1 MDVRDSGLG
10 LADNVLEQLWFGDDL
25 PDRSRLEASRSMAAA
40 AAVAAG
46 LKPLP
51 IVASRVLRLMSQ
63 EEPKMTDLRDVIE
76 TDPALTGRVLR
87 VANSS
92 LYRARGEIRSVGE
105 ALLRLGMKRVGGIIT
120 GLLALGLFADAK
132 GLGARF
138 QEHSAAVGVI
148 AKTLES
154 DWYGRPLE
162 NALLYGLLHDI
173 GKLLTMQVGELLYD
187 ELDQEI
193 LASPEALHAV
203 ERRLL
208 GYDHAVL
215 GAHVLVKW
223 EFPFDIAEVVALHHQ
238 PGRAYESGSSVAL
251 GVSFVRLADA
261 VEYQMRV
268 SREPDPAFLEALS
281 RGDAA
286 SYSGMTV
293 NDLTKLWPRFVDAID
308 ASVMMLHQ

>member
-1 MDVRDSGLG
+1 
-10 LADNVLEQLWFGDDL
+10 
-25 PDRSRLEASRSMAAA
+25 MAAA

-51 IVASRVLRLMSQ
+51 VVATRVLRLMAQ
-63 EEPKMTDLRDVIE
+63 PEPTLTELRDLIE

-87 VANSS
+87 VANSP
-92 LYRARGEIRSVGE
+92 LYRARGEIRSVSE
-105 ALLRLGMKRVGGIIT
+105 ALMRLGLKRVSGLIT
-120 GLLALGLFADAK
+120 GLVSLGLFADAK
-132 GLGARF
+132 GIGARF
-138 QEHSAAVGVI
+138 QEHCAAVGAI

-173 GKLLTMQVGELLYD
+173 GKLLTMQVGELMY
-187 ELDQEI
+187 
-193 LASPEALHAV
+193 EALGEDVLSRPQDIHLT

-238 PGRAYESGSSVAL
+238 PGRAYQTGSSVAL
-251 GVSFVRLADA
+251 GVAFVRLADSI
-261 VEYQMRV
+261 EYQLRR
-268 SREPDPAFLEALS
+268 SRDPDPEFLEVLS

-286 SYSGMTV
+286 SYAGMTTK
-293 NDLTKLWPRFVDAID
+293 DLVGIWSRLVDAVD
-308 ASVMMLHQ
+308 SSASLLRA